1 MRINF
6 KDSIS
11 VSVNAGI
18 LAIVYT
24 IFGAFIS
31 YLFYH
36 LFDEVDDKWKERS
49 LLYKF
54 TDVSVEIVI
63 IAIIAFW
70 SARIVQLLPPFF
82 PVRKELDILVDG
94 YISGIF
100 FIFAM
105 FLFLDELTEK
115 LKYLYESLLG
125 GHFSKLLPQHG
136 SIIDLSLSYNPSPK
150 SETDDKKDN

>member
-6 KDSIS
+6 KDSIY
-11 VSVNAGI
+11 VSLNAAV

-24 IFGAFIS
+24 IFGALIS
-31 YLFYH
+31 YIFYH
-36 LFDEVDDKWKERS
+36 LFDEANDVWKKRS
-49 LLYKF
+49 LF
-54 TDVSVEIVI
+54 FQVSDVTFEVVI

-82 PVRKELDILVDG
+82 SVRKELDLLVDG

-115 LKYLYESLLG
+115 LKYLYETLLG
-125 GHFSKLLPQHG
+125 KHFTKLMPQHG
-136 SIIDLSLSYNPSPK
+136 SIVDLSLSYEPLSK
-150 SETDDKKDN
+150 TDVENQDN

>member
-1 MRINF
+1 MKINF
-6 KDSIS
+6 KDSIY
-11 VSVNAGI
+11 VSLNAAI

-24 IFGAFIS
+24 IFGALIS
-31 YLFYH
+31 YIFYH
-36 LFDEVDDKWKERS
+36 LFDEANDIWKKRS
-49 LLYKF
+49 LLF
-54 TDVSVEIVI
+54 QVSDVTFEVII

-82 PVRKELDILVDG
+82 SVRKELDLLVDG

-115 LKYLYESLLG
+115 LKYLYETLLG
-125 GHFSKLLPQHG
+125 KHFTKLMPQHG
-136 SIIDLSLSYNPSPK
+136 SIVDLSLSYEPLSK
-150 SETDDKKDN
+150 TDVENQDN